1 VPRLT
6 HNFPE
11 ESAPIEG
18 GSASGG
24 APPPDGSSPS
34 GAVVLSFFLVYV
46 LWGATFFAMRIGVQS
61 FPPLILAGMRH
72 LSVGLVLYPLLRW
85 RTGIRPTAEQWRTA
99 AITGVLLLMVGN
111 GGVCWA
117 EQTVPSGIA
126 ALLVATVTLWMV
138 IVDWLRPNGHRPSAR
153 VLFGIV
159 LGFAGMVVLVGPA
172 KLGLSGRV
180 DPVGAAVLIAASLA
194 WACGSLYSK
203 HGALPSSPMLGVA
216 MQGLC
221 GGAVLWIAAIF
232 GGELGRFHPAAA
244 PLRAWMAV
252 GYLFVFGSCIGF
264 TAYLYILKNSTAAR
278 VGTYAF
284 VNPVVALIIGCLLGG
299 EALTPRTLLAAAVI
313 LTAVVLVITV
323 PHRDPREAADTLPAP
338 GEA

>member
-6 HNFPE
+6 YNFPE
-11 ESAPIEG
+11 EPAPVEG
-18 GSASGG
+18 GIANGG
-24 APPPDGSSPS
+24 ARPHDGSSPT
-34 GAVVLSFFLVYV
+34 GAVVLSFGLVYV

-85 RTGIRPTAEQWRTA
+85 RTGIRPTTEQWRTA

-159 LGFAGMVVLVGPA
+159 LGFAGMVILVGPA

-180 DPVGAAVLIAASLA
+180 DPVGAGVLIAASLA

-203 HGALPSSPMLGVA
+203 HGTLPSSPMLGVA

-221 GGAVLWIAAIF
+221 GGAALWITALFA
-232 GGELGRFHPAAA
+232 GEMGRFHPAAA

-264 TAYLYILKNSTAAR
+264 TAYLYILKKSTAAR

-284 VNPVVALIIGCLLGG
+284 VNPIVALIIGWLLGG

-313 LTAVVLVITV
+313 LTAVVLVITA
-323 PHRDPREAADTLPAP
+323 PHRDAREAADTLPAP

>member
-1 VPRLT
+1 
-6 HNFPE
+6 
-11 ESAPIEG
+11 
-18 GSASGG
+18 
-24 APPPDGSSPS
+24 
-34 GAVVLSFFLVYV
+34 
-46 LWGATFFAMRIGVQS
+46 
-61 FPPLILAGMRH
+61 
-72 LSVGLVLYPLLRW
+72 
-85 RTGIRPTAEQWRTA
+85 
-99 AITGVLLLMVGN
+99 
-111 GGVCWA
+111 
-117 EQTVPSGIA
+117 
-126 ALLVATVTLWMV
+126 MV
-138 IVDWLRPNGHRPSAR
+138 IVDWVRPKGHKPSAR

-159 LGFAGMVVLVGPA
+159 LGFAGMVILIGPA

-180 DPVGAAVLIAASLA
+180 DPVGASVLIAASLA

-203 HGALPSSPMLGVA
+203 HGTLPSSPMLGVA

-221 GGAVLWIAAIF
+221 GGAALWIAALI
-232 GGELGRFHPAAA
+232 GGEIGRFHPAAA

-284 VNPVVALIIGCLLGG
+284 VNPVVALLIGWLLGG
-299 EALTPRTLLAAAVI
+299 EALTPTTLLAAAVI
-313 LTAVVLVITV
+313 LTAVVLVITA

>member
-1 VPRLT
+1 
-6 HNFPE
+6 
-11 ESAPIEG
+11 
-18 GSASGG
+18 
-24 APPPDGSSPS
+24 
-34 GAVVLSFFLVYV
+34 
-46 LWGATFFAMRIGVQS
+46 M
-61 FPPLILAGMRH
+61 
-72 LSVGLVLYPLLRW
+72 LRW

-180 DPVGAAVLIAASLA
+180 DPVGAGVLILASLA

-203 HGALPSSPMLGVA
+203 HGALPTSPMLGVA

-221 GGAVLWIAAIF
+221 GGAALWITAFF
-232 GGELGRFHPAAA
+232 GGEMGRFHPTAA

-252 GYLFVFGSCIGF
+252 GYLIVFGSCIGF
-264 TAYLYILKNSTAAR
+264 TAYLYILKESTAAR

-284 VNPVVALIIGCLLGG
+284 VNPIVALIVGWVLGA
-299 EALTPRTLLAAAVI
+299 EALSARTLLAAAVVF
-313 LTAVVLVITV
+313 TAVVLVVTG
-323 PHRDPREAADTLPAP
+323 PHREARAGGGALPVP
-338 GEA
+338 GKA

>member
-1 VPRLT
+1 MSRLT
-6 HNFPE
+6 YNFPE
-11 ESAPIEG
+11 EPAPTKSGI
-18 GSASGG
+18 ANGG
-24 APPPDGSSPS
+24 ARRPDGSSPT
-34 GAVVLSFFLVYV
+34 GAVVLSFGLVYV
-46 LWGATFFAMRIGVQS
+46 LWGATFFAMRIGVES

-72 LSVGLVLYPLLRW
+72 LSVGLVLYPLLRR
-85 RTGIRPTAEQWRTA
+85 RTGIRPTAEHWRTA
-99 AITGVLLLMVGN
+99 AVTGALLLMIGN

-126 ALLVATVTLWMV
+126 ALLVATVALWMV
-138 IVDWLRPNGHRPSAR
+138 IVDWVRPKGHRPSAR

-159 LGFAGMVVLVGPA
+159 LGFAGMAILVGPA

-180 DPVGAAVLIAASLA
+180 DPVGAGVLIAASLA

-203 HGALPSSPMLGVA
+203 HGTLPSSPMLGVA

-221 GGAVLWIAAIF
+221 GGAALWIAALF
-232 GGELGRFHPAAA
+232 GGEIGRFHPASA

-284 VNPVVALIIGCLLGG
+284 VNPIVALIIGWLLGG

-323 PHRDPREAADTLPAP
+323 PHRDPRAAADTLPAP